1 MDYLVP
7 ALLVCASVLGAAW
20 WMHRS
25 LVRREDSDTLG
36 MLQNQMNAVALQ
48 TGQQM
53 EQLRTALRD
62 INTQVTQS
70 LDNTRQTVDTRL
82 DSAAKVI
89 QGVHRQLGELGESTK
104 HIFAVGKDIASLQ
117 ETLRS
122 PKLRGNL
129 GELFL
134 SDLLAQILPP
144 GHYRTQH
151 TFRGGETVDAV
162 IVLQAG
168 MVPVDAKFP
177 LENFK
182 RVVDADDET
191 ARAAARKAFMKD
203 VKVHVDAIAS
213 KYIRTDENTFD
224 FALMYIPAENVYYET
239 IIKEDDAKGDLALFS
254 YALSKRVIPVSPNS
268 LYAYL
273 QTILL
278 GLKGMRVEESA
289 REIINNLAR
298 LQKEFERFSEAFRLT
313 GRHLEN
319 AQKQYTESA
328 GRLVKVEAKM
338 EQIDGDVKGIGEQGP
353 PSLPP
358 AGD

>member
-1 MDYLVP
+1 MLP
-7 ALLVCASVLGAAW
+7 ALLVCAAVLGAAW
-20 WMHRS
+20 WIHRS
-25 LVRREDSDTLG
+25 LSGREDRAALG
-36 MLQNQMNAVALQ
+36 MLQNQVNAASLQ
-48 TGQQM
+48 TTQQM
-53 EQLRTALRD
+53 DQLRGSLQT
-62 INTQVTQS
+62 INSQITQS
-70 LDNTRQTVDTRL
+70 LDNTRKTVDTRL

-89 QGVHRQLGELGESTK
+89 QSVHHQLGELGESTK
-104 HIFAVGKDIASLQ
+104 HIFDVGKDISSLQ

-134 SDLLAQILPP
+134 ADLLSQILPP
-144 GHYRTQH
+144 GHYRMQH

-162 IVLQAG
+162 VVLQAG

-182 RVVDADDET
+182 RVVEAADDPT
-191 ARAAARKAFMKD
+191 RVAARKAFVKD
-203 VKVHVDAIAS
+203 VKTHIDAIAS

-239 IIKEDDAKGDLALFS
+239 IIKEDEMGGEMSLFNHALK
-254 YALSKRVIPVSPNS
+254 KRVIPVSPNS

-289 REIINNLAR
+289 RDIINNLGR
-298 LQKEFERFSEAFRLT
+298 LRKEFDRFSEAFRLT

-319 AQKQYTESA
+319 AQTQYAASV
-328 GRLVKVEAKM
+328 GRLGKFEAKM
-338 EQIDGDVKGIGEQGP
+338 EQIDGDVKGIGDESAG
-353 PSLPP
+353 SLPP
-358 AGD
+358 TST